1 MIGAA
6 GGEVTY
12 LKRLSV
18 GHITLSGIEET
29 NTYLEIGD
37 QEIAGFKK

>member
-18 GHITLSGIEET
+18 GDITLSGIENKEEWVELT
-29 NTYLEIGD
+29 EK
-37 QEIAGFKK
+37 EKKFF